1 MFYNIIIS
9 NLYKVKNTYIKI
21 LIVYI
26 SRTEL
31 LLEEMR
37 GSNLLYCLK
46 NARREG
52 HRSIQAK
59 AKTSEACQL
68 MAISL

>member
-37 GSNLLYCLK
+37 GSNLLYCFK
-46 NARREG
+46 KMPGGRVTGA
-52 HRSIQAK
+52 SKPKQKPAK
-59 AKTSEACQL
+59 LAS
-68 MAISL
+68 